1 VVDVSN
7 KALSVLLIAAIVV
20 SIGGTMMT
28 LSRLNVVPAAGPAGY
43 LNYQGGSAETNFS
56 INSSLSIYFVHA
68 LIPFGTGTVN
78 DTENSCSMG
87 TNNTPPAA
95 PGCIG
100 FNTTVHT
107 QNLTIENNGNLRANV
122 SVNFTGN
129 ATTFIGGSV
138 VTPRFMYLV
147 ADNESG
153 SCGVVMNGSTFKDVA
168 LPYDTAAA
176 GARICTNLNFTDAS
190 DTLSIAFYV
199 TIPKDATPGRHN
211 VTITAVAC
219 DDGSC

>member
-1 VVDVSN
+1 MADITN
-7 KALSVLLIAAIVV
+7 RTLTFLLLAAIGV
-20 SIGGTMMT
+20 SLLGTMSIIMRT
-28 LSRLNVVPAAGPAGY
+28 SGSDLTGFVTSS
-43 LNYQGGSAETNFS
+43 GGSALTNFS
-56 INSSLSIYFVHA
+56 INSSLSIYFVYP
-68 LIPFGTGTVN
+68 IVPFGVGYVN
-78 DTENSCSMG
+78 DSHTSCSMG
-87 TNNTPPAA
+87 TNNTPPAG
-95 PGCIG
+95 PSCVG
-100 FNTTVHT
+100 FNATVHT
-107 QNLTIENNGNLRANV
+107 RNLTIENNGNVRANV

-147 ADNESG
+147 ANNESG
-153 SCGVVMNGSTFKDVA
+153 SCGAIINASAFKDVS
-168 LPYDTAAA
+168 LPHDTAAA

-190 DTLSIAFYV
+190 DTLSMALYV